1 MVKLMPMQAY
11 KRCLSYMAKRRM
23 ADDARI
29 YTLDG
34 RFVGTDMSKLPRGIY
49 LQGGKK
55 IVK

>member
-1 MVKLMPMQAY
+1 MT
-11 KRCLSYMAKRRM
+11 KRRM

-34 RFVGTDMSKLPRGIY
+34 RFVGTDILKLPRGIY
-49 LQGGKK
+49 LKDGKK

>member
-1 MVKLMPMQAY
+1 MTK
-11 KRCLSYMAKRRM
+11 CRM
-23 ADDARI
+23 TDDARI

-34 RFVGTDMSKLPRGIY
+34 RFVGTDISKLPHGIY

>member
-1 MVKLMPMQAY
+1 MT
-11 KRCLSYMAKRRM
+11 KRRM

-34 RFVGTDMSKLPRGIY
+34 RFVGTDMSKLPHGIY